1 MSLNKGQ
8 DPIPISYMMK
18 LSHYYIHLNLIYQK
32 SALTEYKKYD
42 FDNIL
47 HFFKVKNRTCK
58 HYVLTE
64 IYIQKKKFKRK

>member
-18 LSHYYIHLNLIYQK
+18 TSHYYIHLNLIYQK

-58 HYVLTE
+58 YYVLTE

>member
-18 LSHYYIHLNLIYQK
+18 TSHYYIHLNLIYQK

-47 HFFKVKNRTCK
+47 HFFKVKNRTSK
-58 HYVLTE
+58 
-64 IYIQKKKFKRK
+64 